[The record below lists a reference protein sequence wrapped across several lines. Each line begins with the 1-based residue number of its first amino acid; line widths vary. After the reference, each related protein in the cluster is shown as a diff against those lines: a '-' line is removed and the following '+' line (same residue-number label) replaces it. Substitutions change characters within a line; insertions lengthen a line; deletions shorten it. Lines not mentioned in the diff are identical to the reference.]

1 MTENSEATPL
11 EPDPENPTL
20 IDVGEGQDQPI
31 TEEYLETAEE
41 ARQEILEND
50 E

>member
-11 EPDPENPTL
+11 QPDPDSAAG
-20 IDVGEGQDQPI
+20 IDVGEGQEQPI
-31 TEEYLETAEE
+31 TEEYLDTAEE
-41 ARQEILEND
+41 ARQEILEKD